1 MGSPCDWMQ
10 RHHEKVAR
18 CAEGAGR
25 RRPCGV
31 CRPGRRAAE
40 ALRAA
45 YAPGAKVYDGAD
57 AALEDCKANLVLDAT
72 PPFVHHA
79 VVTRAL
85 REGRCVL
92 GEKPMAD
99 DLDRAREM
107 VACAQESGRPYF
119 VMQNRRYLR
128 GIQTLRAEL
137 AKTYLGKP
145 YLVTC
150 DMFLGAHFMG
160 PGDGRPDFR
169 NRMEHPVLVDMLI
182 HTFDQARFLLGEK
195 RAVSAYCQ
203 ELNPPNSWYDH
214 PAIALCTFSFE
225 DGSVL
230 SLRGSWATKCENT
243 TSHGFWRVYCTD
255 GTACWDGAERVWVSR
270 RSPFPVPA
278 ILRRKACGRRSR
290 SPTPAGG
297 PRRLRGRHA
306 LGAQPGADHDDGLP
320 EQHSLPGDGVCL
332 HPERR
337 NRKKVLPLPGC

>member
-1 MGSPCDWMQ
+1 MWEVLVIGCNGITKKWLDALKG
-10 RHHEKVAR
+10 REDVVLVAFADPAVER
-18 CAEGAGR
+18 
-25 RRPCGV
+25 
-31 CRPGRRAAE
+31 AE

-195 RAVSAYCQ
+195 RRSAPIARSSIRPTAGTTI
-203 ELNPPNSWYDH
+203 PPLRCAPSRSRTAPSSPSAAPGRPSAKTPRPTDSGASTARMER
-214 PAIALCTFSFE
+214 PA
-225 DGSVL
+225 
-230 SLRGSWATKCENT
+230 
-243 TSHGFWRVYCTD
+243 
-255 GTACWDGAERVWVSR
+255 GTARSGCGSRGAA
-270 RSPFPVPA
+270 RSQ
-278 ILRRKACGRRSR
+278 C
-290 SPTPAGG
+290 
-297 PRRLRGRHA
+297 RLF
-306 LGAQPGADHDDGLP
+306 
-320 EQHSLPGDGVCL
+320 
-332 HPERR
+332 
-337 NRKKVLPLPGC
+337 